1 MSTLEFNDRF
11 AELTPVLH
19 SFAYNLTKDVEGAK
33 DLYQET
39 AIRAISNKEKFNPGT
54 NFKAWLFTIMKN
66 IFINDYRK
74 RAKRNTIIDSTENM
88 YYLNSG
94 STIIDNSAESN
105 ILMKE
110 LTKMI
115 ADLDDSMRIPFNM
128 HFEGFKYQE
137 IAEELDLPLGTVKS
151 RIFFARKVL
160 KEKIESLYGDTTMI
174 RSRMAV

>member
-11 AELTPVLH
+11 QELTPVLH
-19 SFAYNLTKDVEGAK
+19 SFAYNLTKDAEGAK

-88 YYLNSG
+88 FYLNSG

-105 ILMKE
+105 ILMTE
-110 LTKMI
+110 LAKMI
-115 ADLDDSMRIPFNM
+115 EDLDDSMRIPFNM

-137 IAEELDLPLGTVKS
+137 IAEKT
-151 RIFFARKVL
+151 
-160 KEKIESLYGDTTMI
+160 
-174 RSRMAV
+174 